1 MSAEQQSSA
10 QQGQTTTSEGSLLDL
25 AISHTRQTEPDR
37 AKELIQA
44 LTEQAMEGT
53 ITFDKNLGNTIDKG
67 IAAIDAVISRQ
78 LSEIMHDDKFQKL
91 EGTWRGMRKLVYESE
106 TGDSLK
112 IRVLNADKRTV
123 YKDLDKASEFDQ
135 SQLFKKL
142 YENEFGTPGGEPY
155 GALVGD
161 YEFSSH
167 PEDVDMLTKL
177 SSVAAAS
184 FCPFISAASPEM
196 LGMDSFTELNKPR
209 DIAKIFST
217 VEYTKWN
224 SFRDSEDARF
234 VSLVMPRVIARLPYG
249 VATNPVE
256 EFDFEEAPMSDSN
269 DLTEMPHDD
278 FCWSNAA
285 FEMATNMTKAYSETG
300 FCVAIRGA
308 ENGGKVGDLPTYN
321 YRTNEGDVVMKCPT
335 EVAITDRREAELS
348 GQGFLPLCHYK
359 DTDSAVFFGAQTVQ
373 RPKKYDNP
381 SATANAEISA
391 RLPYLM
397 AMSRFTHF
405 LKVIGRDKIGSFA
418 EKRDVAQVLNTWISQ
433 YVIGNSSPSAEMKA
447 KYPLADAR
455 VQVQEV
461 PGAPGSYNAV
471 VHMRPWLQFEELT
484 TSMRVVAKIPAYA
497 M

>member
-1 MSAEQQSSA
+1 MSAEQQSSG
-10 QQGQTTTSEGSLLDL
+10 QQAQTTTSEGSLLDL

-44 LTEQAMEGT
+44 LTEQALDGT

-91 EGTWRGMRKLVYESE
+91 EGTWRGMKKLVYESE

-112 IRVLNADKRTV
+112 IRVLNADKRSV

-161 YEFSSH
+161 YEFTNH

-184 FCPFISAASPEM
+184 FCPFIAAAAPEM

-224 SFRDSEDARF
+224 SFRDSEDSRF

-249 VATNPVE
+249 AATNPVE

-269 DLTEMPHDD
+269 DLTEMPHDE

-381 SATANAEISA
+381 NATANAEISA

-461 PGAPGSYNAV
+461 PGSPGSYNAV